1 MIKDG
6 DENIVAAAIK
16 QTNFN
21 GDGALVEDA
30 AVKWGIQVDIDTGLT
45 PLTIETDSKDVVDLV
60 LHKKSSNTEICWIID
75 EIQSEML
82 SGGNLF
88 KIQHIPR
95 DSNVITHAL
104 AKIAVGSGETCIW
117 RDNFPPQFMSVITN

>member
-1 MIKDG
+1 METKILWQQQSSRLCFTG
-6 DENIVAAAIK
+6 DV
-16 QTNFN
+16 
-21 GDGALVEDA
+21 ALVEAA
-30 AVKWGIQVDIDTGLT
+30 AVKWGIQVAIDAGST
-45 PLTIETDSKDVVDLV
+45 PLTIETDCKDV

-82 SGGNLF
+82 RGGNLF

-117 RDNFPPQFMSVITN
+117 RNHFTPQIMSLITN